1 MEHLIQLLLH
11 HEIVDTMLII
21 FLVVKQLKAESNQLK
36 LIEILEKELQSNN
49 RLLTIIAKENGW
61 LK

>member
-1 MEHLIQLLLH
+1 MEHLIQLFLH